1 MQIVFDELNSEVTI
15 EELRL
20 AISQLK
26 NGKSAGP
33 DAILNE
39 FIKFG
44 SERVLTNIHKLF
56 NTIFECGYFPTRWS
70 EGFIVPIHK
79 KMIKIRL
86 QIIAV

>member
-1 MQIVFDELNSEVTI
+1 MQIVFDELNSEITI

-20 AISQLK
+20 AIGQLK
-26 NGKSAGP
+26 NDKSAGP

-44 SERVLTNIHKLF
+44 LERGLTYIHKLF

-70 EGFIVPIHK
+70 EEFIVPIHRK
-79 KMIKIRL
+79 RL
-86 QIIAV
+86 